1 MALDKILAVAA
12 LLIASA
18 GAHGAPPPPASAG
31 GTSPSL
37 PPLRVADCISLVLLD
52 DKCTTDWYVCKRG
65 ANPASCVEAW
75 QDCCTLPGQGA
86 RSKLGGAEAV
96 SSNR

>member
-1 MALDKILAVAA
+1 MALRKILAVAV

-18 GAHGAPPPPASAG
+18 GGDRAPAAPAPTTA
-31 GTSPSL
+31 TLPSL
-37 PPLRVADCISLVLLD
+37 PPPRVADCVSFALLD
-52 DKCTTDWYVCKRG
+52 DKCTTDWYVCRRG

-86 RSKLGGAEAV
+86 RSRLGGAEAV

>member
-1 MALDKILAVAA
+1 MKYARILAVAV
-12 LLIASA
+12 LLIAAA
-18 GAHGAPPPPASAG
+18 GAHGAPAPPAPAAG
-31 GTSPSL
+31 GSPSL
-37 PPLRVADCISLVLLD
+37 PPARVADCVSFALLD

-65 ANPASCVEAW
+65 ANPASCVDAW